1 MQKMFRRH
9 CIAFVLAVLAGTG
22 LHFLYTL
29 LPNPVTAVFSP
40 VQESVWE
47 HLKMLY
53 WPYLAAA
60 ILLTRN
66 RQLKNAGYWG
76 AHFAAMLVMAL
87 IVVGGFYFLSG
98 AFGLESTAIDI
109 ALFVIA
115 MAAAFYLSYRL
126 YNSGSTRE
134 HAAVL
139 CFFVILLG
147 AALILFTFM
156 PPALPLF
163 ESRTEALGW
172 MTIPY

>member
-22 LHFLYTL
+22 LHFLYAI
-29 LPNPVTAVFSP
+29 LPNPVLAVFSP

-66 RQLKNAGYWG
+66 RQTKNAGYWG
-76 AHFAAMLVMAL
+76 AHFAAMLVMTLVAIGGYYILAGAL
-87 IVVGGFYFLSG
+87 GI
-98 AFGLESTAIDI
+98 ESTAVDI
-109 ALFVIA
+109 ALFVVA
-115 MAAAFYLSYRL
+115 LAVAFYLSYRM
-126 YNSGSTRE
+126 YNSGAARD

-139 CFFVILLG
+139 CFFVVLLG
-147 AALILFTFM
+147 AALVLFTFL

-163 ESRTEALGW
+163 ESRAEALGW
-172 MTIPY
+172 MTIPF

>member
-29 LPNPVTAVFSP
+29 FPNPVSAVFSP

-53 WPYLAAA
+53 WPYLVAA

-76 AHFAAMLVMAL
+76 AHFAAMLVMVL
-87 IVVGGFYFLSG
+87 IVVGGFYILSG
-98 AFGLESTAIDI
+98 ALGVEGTAVDV

-115 MAAAFYLSYRL
+115 LAVAFYLSYRM
-126 YNSGSTRE
+126 YSSE
-134 HAAVL
+134 AARDCAGVL

-147 AALILFTFM
+147 AAIVLFTFL

-163 ESRTEALGW
+163 ESRAEALGW